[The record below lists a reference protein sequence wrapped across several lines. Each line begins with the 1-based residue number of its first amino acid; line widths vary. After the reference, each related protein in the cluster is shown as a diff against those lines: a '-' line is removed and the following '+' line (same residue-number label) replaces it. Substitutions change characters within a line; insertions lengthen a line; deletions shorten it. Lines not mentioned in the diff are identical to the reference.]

1 MLAQVSLTPT
11 ESKKLIAKAVVNLD
25 VVKKAVDSGTVVIH
39 PSSSTIFIAEEITGE
54 SPKTPVW
61 LCGLVAPKGTCG
73 SLEVAQLM
81 AGRAGQREEADS
93 ATVDPGGFPLSW
105 VVREKR
111 LSMGTPLG
119 TLLDEMGPEDVYIK
133 GVNALDVEGNV
144 GVLVGNRV
152 EGGTMGR
159 VTSAQRRKGFSLIF
173 PVGLEKLIPGRISE
187 VAREA
192 RKTRYDYSMG
202 MNCGLLP
209 CKGTTVTEPRAIEI
223 LSGAAATP
231 IAAGGLGGAEGAVTM
246 VIKGDTDQVTK
257 AIEYIEE
264 CKGATLPPVRTPDCE
279 SCTWTICDFPL
290 TGKPWV
296 SRS

>member
-25 VVKKAVDSGTVVIH
+25 VVKKAMDQGTVVMH

-61 LCGLVAPKGTCG
+61 LCGLIAPKGACG

-81 AGRAGQREEADS
+81 AGIAGHQEADVVRVNP
-93 ATVDPGGFPLSW
+93 AGFPLSW
-105 VVREKR
+105 VVRGKE
-111 LSMGTPLG
+111 LSMGT
-119 TLLDEMGPEDVYIK
+119 TLADLLEEMGPEDVYIK
-133 GVNALDVEGNV
+133 GVNALDAEGTV

-173 PVGLEKLIPGRISE
+173 PVGLEKLIPGRIRE
-187 VAREA
+187 VAKEA
-192 RKTRYDYSMG
+192 KKTKYDYSMG

-209 CKGTTVTEPRAIEI
+209 CKGITVTEPRAIEI
-223 LSGAAATP
+223 LSGATAIP
-231 IAAGGLGGAEGAVTM
+231 IAAGGLGGA
-246 VIKGDTDQVTK
+246 
-257 AIEYIEE
+257 
-264 CKGATLPPVRTPDCE
+264 
-279 SCTWTICDFPL
+279 
-290 TGKPWV
+290 
-296 SRS
+296 